1 MPDAEG
7 KPLIGRN
14 IMSIWR
20 KALTTAAV
28 ATALMAQGAAAE
40 NVKIALV
47 VKALGIGFFEAANKG
62 AEEAAAEL
70 GDVEI
75 IYTGPTSTTAEGQIE
90 VINALIAQ
98 GVDAI
103 AISAN
108 DPDAVAP
115 ALKKAMDRGIT
126 VISWDSGV
134 APEGRQMHLNPS
146 SSALIGNTIIK
157 LAADH
162 MPDGGEV
169 AILSATSTST
179 NQNIWIEEATKVLPN
194 YPGINLVA
202 TVYGDDL
209 ADKSYREA
217 QGLMSTYPNLKAI
230 IAPTTVG
237 ILAASQAVTD
247 AGKIGQINVTGLGLP
262 SEMAGAVA
270 YGATVS
276 FAIWNPIDLGYAATM
291 IAYNL
296 HKGTAKAE
304 PGAQIPMGRIGAA
317 TLDDENEAAMSDPFT
332 YDKSNIEEF
341 KSIF

>member
-1 MPDAEG
+1 
-7 KPLIGRN
+7 
-14 IMSIWR
+14 MSFWK
-20 KALTTAAV
+20 KALTTVAV
-28 ATALMAQGAAAE
+28 ATALMTTTASAE
-40 NVKIALV
+40 TVRIALV

-62 AEEAAAEL
+62 AEEAAKEL

-75 IYTGPTSTTAEGQIE
+75 IYTGPTDTTAEGQIE

-98 GVDAI
+98 GVNAI

-108 DPDAVAP
+108 DKDALVP
-115 ALKKAMDRGIT
+115 ALQKAMERGIT

-162 MPDGGEV
+162 MPDGGDV
-169 AILSATSTST
+169 AILSASATAT
-179 NQNIWIEEATKVLPN
+179 NQNIWIEEAKKVLPN
-194 YPGINLVA
+194 YPGVNLVA

-217 QGLMSTYPNLKAI
+217 QGLIATYPNLKAI

-247 AGKIGQINVTGLGLP
+247 AGLIGKVNVTGLGLP
-262 SEMAGAVA
+262 SEMAGAVES
-270 YGATVS
+270 GATVS

-291 IAYNL
+291 LAYNIN
-296 HKGTAKAE
+296 KGAATGEGAE
-304 PGAQIPMGRIGAA
+304 IPMGRMGTAK
-317 TLDDENEAAMSDPFT
+317 LDANGEAAMSDPFT
-332 YDKSNIEEF
+332 YDKSNIAEF

>member
-1 MPDAEG
+1 
-7 KPLIGRN
+7 
-14 IMSIWR
+14 MSIWK

-28 ATALMAQGAAAE
+28 ATALMANAAAAE
-40 NVKIALV
+40 NVKIAIL
-47 VKALGIGFFEAANKG
+47 VKALGIGFFEAAAKG

-98 GVDAI
+98 GVNAI

-108 DPDAVAP
+108 DPDAVSP
-115 ALKKAMDRGIT
+115 ALQKAMERGIT

-134 APEGRQMHLNPS
+134 AKEGRLMHLNPS

-162 MPDGGEV
+162 LPEGGDV

-217 QGLMSTYPNLKAI
+217 QGLIATYPNLKAI

-262 SEMAGAVA
+262 SEMAGAVES
-270 YGATVS
+270 GATTS

-296 HKGTAKAE
+296 NKGTAKAE
-304 PGAQIPMGRIGAA
+304 PGASIPMGRMGAA
-317 TLDDENEAAMSDPFT
+317 VLDENNEAAMSDPFT
-332 YDKSNIEEF
+332 YDKSNIEQF

>member
-1 MPDAEG
+1 
-7 KPLIGRN
+7 
-14 IMSIWR
+14 MSILK
-20 KALTTAAV
+20 KALTTAAL
-28 ATALMAQGAAAE
+28 ATALMAQSAMAE

-62 AEEAAAEL
+62 AEEAAKEL

-75 IYTGPTSTTAEGQIE
+75 IYTGPTDTTAEGQIE
-90 VINALIAQ
+90 VINSLIAQ

-134 APEGRQMHLNPS
+134 AKDGRQMHLNPS

-162 MPDGGEV
+162 MPDGGDV

-179 NQNIWIEEATKVLPN
+179 NQNVWIEEAKKVLPN

-217 QGLMSTYPNLKAI
+217 QGLIASYPNLKAI

-247 AGKIGQINVTGLGLP
+247 AGLIGKVNVTGLGLP
-262 SEMAGAVA
+262 SEMAGAVES
-270 YGATVS
+270 GATES

-291 IAYNL
+291 LAYNI
-296 HKGTAKAE
+296 HKGAKAE
-304 PGAQIPMGRIGAA
+304 PGASIPMGRIGAA
-317 TLDDENEAAMSDPFT
+317 TLDDNNEAAMSDPFT

>member
-1 MPDAEG
+1 
-7 KPLIGRN
+7 
-14 IMSIWR
+14 MSILK
-20 KALTTAAV
+20 KALTTAAL
-28 ATALMAQGAAAE
+28 ASILLAGAAQAE
-40 NVKIALV
+40 TKRIALV

-62 AEEAAAEL
+62 AEEAAKEL

-75 IYTGPTSTTAEGQIE
+75 IYTGPTDTTAEGQIE

-115 ALKKAMDRGIT
+115 ALQKAMERGIT

-134 APEGRQMHLNPS
+134 ATAGRQMHLNPS

-162 MPDGGEV
+162 MPDGGDV
-169 AILSATSTST
+169 AVLSATSTST
-179 NQNIWIEEATKVLPN
+179 NQNIWIEEMTKVMGN
-194 YPGINLVA
+194 YPGVNLVA

-217 QGLMSTYPNLKAI
+217 QGLIASYPNLKAI

-247 AGKIGQINVTGLGLP
+247 AGLIGKVNVTGLGLP
-262 SEMAGAVA
+262 SEMAGAVES
-270 YGATVS
+270 GATIS

-291 IAYNL
+291 LAFNINA
-296 HKGTAKAE
+296 GAATA
-304 PGAQIPMGRIGAA
+304 PGSVIPMGRMGNA
-317 TLDDENEAAMSDPFT
+317 TLDDKGEAAMSDPFT

>member
-1 MPDAEG
+1 
-7 KPLIGRN
+7 
-14 IMSIWR
+14 MSIWR
-20 KALTTAAV
+20 KALTTAALASV
-28 ATALMAQGAAAE
+28 LMAQSAAAE
-40 NVKIALV
+40 NVKIALL
-47 VKALGIGFFEAANKG
+47 VKALGIGFFEAAAKG

-108 DPDAVAP
+108 DPDAVTP
-115 ALKKAMDRGIT
+115 ALKKAMERGIT

-134 APEGRQMHLNPS
+134 AAEGRQMHLNPS

-162 MPDGGEV
+162 MPDGGDV

-217 QGLMSTYPNLKAI
+217 QGLMATYPNLKAI

-262 SEMAGAVA
+262 SEMAGAVES
-270 YGATVS
+270 GATVS

-296 HKGTAKAE
+296 NKGTATAA
-304 PGAQIPMGRIGAA
+304 PGASIPMGRIGTA
-317 TLDDENEAAMSDPFT
+317 TLDDNNEAAMSDPFT
-332 YDKSNIEEF
+332 YDKSNIEQF